1 MGYIAKDLTEE
12 QAARANQ
19 EEHDS
24 DYSEQKATKP
34 ERSGLAS
41 SKPSLPPIEF
51 SIENGYRHAKETRN
65 HEQRSLCWRQL
76 SNWIRNE
83 CHGLEVSIIYRIAI
97 FSN

>member
-24 DYSEQKATKP
+24 DYSEQNATKP

-41 SKPSLPPIEF
+41 SKPSLPPI
-51 SIENGYRHAKETRN
+51 ETRN